1 MVRPRGQIRFFV
13 LLQIRLNSVGFAVFR
28 SSEPMT
34 EIILSGRQDVL
45 RWKMSQYIS
54 RSSIV
59 NSAPYKKTF
68 IWFCWFSSNSIIIY
82 FLSIYLSIEV
92 GRPCFNSFF
101 LLPPT
106 LTKLYKRI
114 KKTKKMKRTKRT
126 KKKKIKIVETKASR
140 RSVSE
145 AVILLLYE

>member
-1 MVRPRGQIRFFV
+1 MLTVPQ
-13 LLQIRLNSVGFAVFR
+13 L
-28 SSEPMT
+28 
-34 EIILSGRQDVL
+34 
-45 RWKMSQYIS
+45 
-54 RSSIV
+54 
-59 NSAPYKKTF
+59 TF
-68 IWFCWFSSNSIIIY
+68 QNMGGKN
-82 FLSIYLSIEV
+82 EV